1 MGGGGWPAPAPGF
14 CGVPFVPCHSESSF
28 AAGGTQIS
36 ARCHHGS
43 RRRTSS
49 RCLCRV
55 SATTFV
61 LALVGTTLDAFL
73 TLLANTVHTGILN
86 TILDAALAR
95 TDLVTALTRIGTI
108 GTLFARF
115 KSFKAGNT

>member
-1 MGGGGWPAPAPGF
+1 MGGGGWPAPVLGF

-28 AAGGTQIS
+28 AAGDMQIS
-36 ARCHHGS
+36 VRCHHGS
-43 RRRTSS
+43 RGRTAS

-55 SATTFV
+55 GAATLV

-73 TLLANTVHTGILN
+73 TLLADTVHTGVLN

-115 KSFKAGNT
+115 KSLKAGNT